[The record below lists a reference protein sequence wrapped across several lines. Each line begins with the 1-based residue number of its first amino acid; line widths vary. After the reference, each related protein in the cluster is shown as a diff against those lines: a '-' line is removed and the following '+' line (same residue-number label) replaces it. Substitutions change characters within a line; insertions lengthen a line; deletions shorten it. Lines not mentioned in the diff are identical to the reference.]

1 MGAVMVAFYQGGLI
15 FRNEGDLADIWKD
28 CRKPPGDDDHD
39 DDDGGRSFLGHDGCF
54 YVLVRFDFTPW
65 RTVSVCIKRVP
76 APCPSFHIVYAL
88 EGLIFC
94 A

>member
-54 YVLVRFDFTPW
+54 TF
-65 RTVSVCIKRVP
+65 
-76 APCPSFHIVYAL
+76 
-88 EGLIFC
+88 
-94 A
+94 